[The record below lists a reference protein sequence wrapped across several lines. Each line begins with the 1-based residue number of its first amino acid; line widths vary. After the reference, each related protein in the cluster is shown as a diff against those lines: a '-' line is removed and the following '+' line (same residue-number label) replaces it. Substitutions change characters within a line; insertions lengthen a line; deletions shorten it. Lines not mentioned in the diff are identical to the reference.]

1 MIVKVLI
8 FFIKKFLLPPSLPP
22 FPFLLFIDVTT
33 NLPIIMLGKIKSRFV
48 FPSKFSSMS
57 SIDPKVVPIDRGQY
71 WPHWKKDEI

>member
-1 MIVKVLI
+1 
-8 FFIKKFLLPPSLPP
+8 
-22 FPFLLFIDVTT
+22 
-33 NLPIIMLGKIKSRFV
+33 MLGKIKSRFV